1 MVKFSRQFT
10 FATTIA
16 LVTVGAIDLHKVQA
30 ASLYLGLS
38 QYVENIQI
46 NNSIGNIEEILL
58 SPQQITR
65 RNTIQEHTTNRY
77 HGLIEEDTDKVSL
90 IETRKILKD
99 NGFLAEIGSEDGEQ
113 SLQELTSLTDKN
125 SLSVENMLGEGRA
138 KKQIPK
144 SILYSLIVLFG
155 LWLIPTLNYIGKTFI
170 FGKDGLVDDLQDK
183 FGKPEVPEGSVFMH
197 DRALKD
203 LEKIAQKVGRINGEK
218 FGSKEFLLFVKIR
231 QSIEKGLE
239 EYKAIGDRAELLKV
253 AITAQSSF
261 LRIEQTELR
270 FRSRNQQEFYQFII
284 DSLNQ
289 DLEKAKFRNQVKRKL
304 ADIIPLLNTEEGRNA
319 LQSYLKE
326 IDKISEHKLGLRLL
340 ALFKKY
346 QLADFTILK
355 RVSDIVDQFKE
366 YDLLTAKSLVTF
378 VINDYEIFEKLGPI
392 IGVTESESSPETY
405 ANILQHIGLISRH
418 EKSYEKFQQLLETLR
433 KWQKSYKT
441 ISMIRQEYQSSEYRI
456 PEEFSQDIPGIN
468 IYKKYEKFL

>member
-1 MVKFSRQFT
+1 MVNFSRQFA

-16 LVTVGAIDLHKVQA
+16 LVTVGAIDLRKTQA

-38 QYVENIQI
+38 QYVENIQLHS
-46 NNSIGNIEEILL
+46 NIGNIEETLL
-58 SPQQITR
+58 SPQPITR
-65 RNTIQEHTTNRY
+65 RNTIQENIANHY
-77 HGLIEEDTDKVSL
+77 YDLVEEDTDKISL

-99 NGFLAEIGSEDGEQ
+99 NGFLAEIGSEDGGQ
-113 SLQELTSLTDKN
+113 SLKELTSLTDKN
-125 SLSVENMLGEGRA
+125 ILSVQAMLREGQA
-138 KKQIPK
+138 HQQIPK
-144 SILYSLIVLFG
+144 SILYSLILLFG
-155 LWLIPTLNYIGKTFI
+155 LWLIPTLNYISKTFI

-183 FGKPEVPEGSVFMH
+183 FGKPEVPEGTIFMH

-203 LEKIAQKVGRINGEK
+203 LEKIAQQVGRINADK
-218 FGSKEFLLFVKIR
+218 FGNKEFLLFVKIR

-270 FRSRNQQEFYQFII
+270 FRSRHQQEFYQFVI

-289 DLEKAKFRNQVKRKL
+289 DIDKAKFRNQIKRKL
-304 ADIIPLLNTEEGRNA
+304 ADIIPLLNTEEGREA
-319 LQSYLKE
+319 LQAYLKE
-326 IDKISEHKLGLRLL
+326 IDKISEHKLGLKLL
-340 ALFKKY
+340 ALFKQY

-355 RVSDIVDQFKE
+355 RVSAIVNQFKE

-392 IGVTESESSPETY
+392 IGVSESESSPETY

-418 EKSYEKFQQLLETLR
+418 EKSYEKFQQLLEALR
-433 KWQKSYKT
+433 KWQKPYKK
-441 ISMIRQEYQSSEYRI
+441 ISMIRQEYQASEYRL
-456 PEEFSQDIPGIN
+456 PQEFSQDIPGLN